1 MATIGNKR
9 NIMLDTTLKAPSK
22 ENSSKSNLTIKEG
35 DIFKKPDEP
44 IELEVAEKPKN
55 EPITITETPKLIPPE
70 TKKKGRPKMTEER
83 REQLKKER
91 SERLV
96 AGRAKS
102 LENRRQKALQ
112 KKIAEG
118 RSAEQKIATR
128 AQTLVEEQPI
138 QQMREEPQAPPPP
151 QQQLPPGF
159 AGSSVPMKKLVEQ
172 QQFDYNKIIDGVWGK
187 MSNYNQGIDD
197 QALLNFQDKI
207 RKEEQEKAKMA
218 LQGEYEK
225 INKVRSQMNQM
236 NNSVSLLQGRANN
249 SRTNH
254 RVFGRKPRVL
264 PQAPNPFD
272 VCFN

>member
-44 IELEVAEKPKN
+44 IELEVHEKPKN
-55 EPITITETPKLIPPE
+55 DPISITETPKLIPPQ

-102 LENRRQKALQ
+102 LENRRKKALE

-138 QQMREEPQAPPPP
+138 QQMREEPQT
-151 QQQLPPGF
+151 
-159 AGSSVPMKKLVEQ
+159 
-172 QQFDYNKIIDGVWGK
+172 
-187 MSNYNQGIDD
+187 QGIDD

-254 RVFGRKPRVL
+254 RVFGRKPRVSS
-264 PQAPNPFD
+264 QAPNPFD

>member
-44 IELEVAEKPKN
+44 IELEVAEKSKN

-102 LENRRQKALQ
+102 LEK
-112 KKIAEG
+112 
-118 RSAEQKIATR
+118 
-128 AQTLVEEQPI
+128 PI
-138 QQMREEPQAPPPP
+138 QQIREEPPAPPPA

-254 RVFGRKPRVL
+254 RVF

>member
-44 IELEVAEKPKN
+44 IELKVNEKPKN
-55 EPITITETPKLIPPE
+55 EQISITETPKLIPPE

-83 REQLKKER
+83 REELKKER

-102 LENRRQKALQ
+102 LENRRQKALE

-118 RSAEQKIATR
+118 RSAEQKVATI

-138 QQMREEPQAPPPP
+138 QRGEEPPTPPPP

-197 QALLNFQDKI
+197 QALLSYQDKI

-218 LQGEYEK
+218 LQGEYDK
-225 INKVRSQMNQM
+225 INKAKARYTQM
-236 NNSVSLLQGRANN
+236 NNSVSMLQGRSNN

>member
-44 IELEVAEKPKN
+44 IELKVNEKPKN
-55 EPITITETPKLIPPE
+55 EQISITETPKLIPPE

-112 KKIAEG
+112 KKIDEG

-138 QQMREEPQAPPPP
+138 QQIEEPPAPPPP

-197 QALLNFQDKI
+197 QALLSYQDKI

-218 LQGEYEK
+218 LQGEYDK
-225 INKVRSQMNQM
+225 INKAKARYTQM
-236 NNSVSLLQGRANN
+236 NNSVSMLQGRSNN

-254 RVFGRKPRVL
+254 RVFGRKPRVS

>member
-44 IELEVAEKPKN
+44 IELEVAEKSKN

-112 KKIAEG
+112 KKIDEG

-138 QQMREEPQAPPPP
+138 QRVEEPPAPPPP

-197 QALLNFQDKI
+197 QALLSYQDKI

-218 LQGEYEK
+218 LQGEYDK
-225 INKVRSQMNQM
+225 INKAKARYAQM
-236 NNSVSLLQGRANN
+236 NNSVSLLQGRSNN

>member
-9 NIMLDTTLKAPSK
+9 NMMLDTTLKAPSK
-22 ENSSKSNLTIKEG
+22 EDTSKSNLTIKEG
-35 DIFKKPDEP
+35 DIFKKPEP
-44 IELEVAEKPKN
+44 ESKDDL
-55 EPITITETPKLIPPE
+55 ITITETPKLIAPE
-70 TKKKGRPKMTEER
+70 TKKKGRSKMTDER
-83 REQLKKER
+83 REEVKKER
-91 SERLV
+91 AERLV
-96 AGRAKS
+96 QGRAKS
-102 LENRRQKALQ
+102 LENRRKKALE

-128 AQTLVEEQPI
+128 AQTLVEEVQI
-138 QQMREEPQAPPPP
+138 QEPAPPPP
-151 QQQLPPGF
+151 KQQLAPGF
-159 AGSSVPMKKLVEQ
+159 AGSAVPMQKLVEQQQQ

-197 QALLNFQDKI
+197 QALLSYQDKI
-207 RKEEQEKAKMA
+207 RKEEQEKAKLA

-225 INKVRSQMNQM
+225 INKARYQMNQM
-236 NNSVSLLQGRANN
+236 NNSVSMLQGRANN

-272 VCFN
+272 MCFN

>member
-22 ENSSKSNLTIKEG
+22 ENSSRSNLTIKEG

-44 IELEVAEKPKN
+44 IELKVNEKPKN
-55 EPITITETPKLIPPE
+55 EQISITETPKLIPPE

-102 LENRRQKALQ
+102 LENRRQKALE

-138 QQMREEPQAPPPP
+138 QRGEEPPTPPPP

-197 QALLNFQDKI
+197 QALLSYQDKI

-218 LQGEYEK
+218 LQGEYDK
-225 INKVRSQMNQM
+225 INKAKARYTQM
-236 NNSVSLLQGRANN
+236 NNSVSMLQGRSNN

>member
-22 ENSSKSNLTIKEG
+22 ENSSRSNLTIKEG

-44 IELEVAEKPKN
+44 IELKVNEKPKN
-55 EPITITETPKLIPPE
+55 EQISITETPKLIPPE

-83 REQLKKER
+83 REELKKER

-112 KKIAEG
+112 KKIDEG
-118 RSAEQKIATR
+118 RSAEQKVATI

-138 QQMREEPQAPPPP
+138 QRGEEPPTPPPP

-159 AGSSVPMKKLVEQ
+159 AGSAVPMKKLVEQ

-197 QALLNFQDKI
+197 QALLSYQDKI

-218 LQGEYEK
+218 LQGEYDK
-225 INKVRSQMNQM
+225 INKAKARYTQM
-236 NNSVSLLQGRANN
+236 NNSVSMLQGRSNN